1 MGKGEA
7 RVTATAAVHSEA
19 FVLTRDVFVAIK
31 SDKGDRDGR
40 RGDAARRL
48 EALQSVPC
56 LAQLPAGSLSRPTL
70 TLTGY
75 RYPQPQPLAPTPA
88 PALTLALTLTP
99 F

>member
-70 TLTGY
+70 TLTAY
-75 RYPQPQPLAPTPA
+75 RLPLPPT